1 MSDKKIC
8 GDCSWFRR
16 GSQVGEGFCV
26 YGDEISSVKDFFQPA
41 CSFFNQN
48 KTGATV
54 MLSTQQA
61 LRLKRKPGEH
71 APKPKVAITEENLL
85 SMARD
90 MTARTFLD
98 VADQVSKK
106 TPLHEYPEVEKA
118 LRRWLEI
125 IGVEVVEMK

>member
-85 SMARD
+85 SMAHD
-90 MTARTFLD
+90 MATKAFYDRVD
-98 VADQVSKK
+98 WRVGN
-106 TPLHEYPEVEKA
+106 TPMYLYPKVEKA
-118 LRRWLEI
+118 LRKWFKEL
-125 IGVEVVEMK
+125 GVEVVEK

>member
-1 MSDKKIC
+1 MIDKKIC

-85 SMARD
+85 SMALD
-90 MTARTFLD
+90 MARKVLYD
-98 VADQVSKK
+98 KADWMVMGFPVSEFPK
-106 TPLHEYPEVEKA
+106 VEKA
-118 LRRWLEI
+118 LRKWFKEL
-125 IGVEVVEMK
+125 GVEVVEK